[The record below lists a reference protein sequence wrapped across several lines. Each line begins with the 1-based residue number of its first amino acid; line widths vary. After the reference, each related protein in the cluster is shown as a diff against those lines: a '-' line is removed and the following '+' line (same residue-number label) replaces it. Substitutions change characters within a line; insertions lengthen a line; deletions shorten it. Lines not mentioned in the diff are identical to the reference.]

1 MGAQPREDI
10 ADVCVFQN
18 NVLLRTEQVK
28 GGHCFQ
34 IIMLVFHHLIG
45 IDGYLPLYGEV
56 GFDFGPGIGMM
67 IGINGEEREPV
78 VTNELVN
85 VGRTAKE
92 VEHFHA
98 RTTFGVEEYEQKI
111 PSAEVAQTLPTTVTH
126 LQPDVTGRL
135 PHAVFADETV
145 EMFPATAFE
154 GRTVVVQVVL
164 QDMQEQFFI
173 SPG

>member
-1 MGAQPREDI
+1 MGAQPCEDVANVGI
-10 ADVCVFQN
+10 FQYN
-18 NVLLRTEQVK
+18 ALLRTEQVE

-34 IIMLVFHHLIG
+34 VIVLVFHHLIG
-45 IDGYLPLYGEV
+45 VDGYLPLHREM
-56 GFDFGPGIGMM
+56 GFDFGPGFGMM
-67 IGINGEEREPV
+67 IGINGEKYEPV

-126 LQPDVTGRL
+126 LQTDVIGRL
-135 PHAVFADETV
+135 TYAVPTDKPIKIFSAIT
-145 EMFPATAFE
+145 FK